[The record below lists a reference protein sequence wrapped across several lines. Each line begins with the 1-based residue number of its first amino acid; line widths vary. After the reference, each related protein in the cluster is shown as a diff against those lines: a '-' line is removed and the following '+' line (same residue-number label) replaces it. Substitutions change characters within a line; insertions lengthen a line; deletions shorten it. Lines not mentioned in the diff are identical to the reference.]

1 MISLSGL
8 AIGVGMLAD
17 NSVVGIE
24 NIYRLRSLGVPPIKA
39 AMNGAKQVAGAL
51 VSSTLTTVCVFL
63 PIVFIQG
70 VTRQLFTDMALTI
83 GYSLLASLFVA
94 LTLVPAMGQRM
105 FRNVKEKKHGIFDRF
120 IKYYEKSIRFT
131 LKHRAI
137 ALLFAIVL
145 LFGSTFLAFAKG
157 FSFMPNMSSSEIS
170 ITATMPKENTLE
182 DTVKVADEMNKIL
195 NEEFDYFETI
205 GVLIGDTTSLMGMS
219 SGETDPS
226 SITGYGVL
234 KPEYEKQSLEITTE
248 LQEKLSS
255 LDGEIT
261 VSGAMSMS
269 SMSMLTGEGISIKLF
284 GDDLEKLQ
292 STAKDMAEKMSE
304 LSGIEKTETSMKKYI

>member
-1 MISLSGL
+1 MSQGEYIYLIVNSVLQNLMYGAILAVIILLIFLKDIRPTLVVGISIPISVIFAIVLMYFSGVTLNMISLSGL
-8 AIGVGMLAD
+8 AIGVGMLVD
-17 NSVVGIE
+17 NSVVVIE

-145 LFGSTFLAFAKG
+145 LFGSTFLAFARG

-219 SGETDPS
+219 SG
-226 SITGYGVL
+226 
-234 KPEYEKQSLEITTE
+234 
-248 LQEKLSS
+248 
-255 LDGEIT
+255 
-261 VSGAMSMS
+261 
-269 SMSMLTGEGISIKLF
+269 
-284 GDDLEKLQ
+284 
-292 STAKDMAEKMSE
+292 
-304 LSGIEKTETSMKKYI
+304 